1 MGDFLMSS
9 NLLNQIYQNIISDLN
24 LLEWVYYK
32 IQDQKIRNLLKHV
45 QYRLNVVKNNITVQ
59 IQKNNPKFDEL
70 NIWKNAQLDLKNEI
84 TFWLN
89 KDEKKLL
96 SKIINQFKN
105 SSLFLN
111 QLEIKDS
118 LVTTYSNIIINAIRI
133 LNKY

>member
-32 IQDQKIRNLLKHV
+32 IQDQKIRKLLKHV